1 MRTTALQRVSTRWV
15 AVRQAMRYQTV
26 CSGFAP
32 VKHVLNTL
40 DVAVIRVR
48 KVAHVN
54 SVGKLKKQA

>member
-1 MRTTALQRVSTRWV
+1 MH
-15 AVRQAMRYQTV
+15 YQTV

-32 VKHVLNTL
+32 LKHVLNTL